1 MCINAEKHGLPSVN
15 FHLWQPCNMRCRF
28 CFATFL
34 DVKQSCLPKGHLPKA
49 EALRVVEAL
58 CQAGAGK
65 ITYAG
70 GEPTL
75 CPWLPDL
82 MEVAKKHKVTTM
94 LVTNGFRIEE
104 RWLAQYG
111 HLIDWITISID
122 SLDADTNSL
131 SGRKVKGATPPP
143 DLNWYIDKVRLVK
156 NAGIRLKINTV
167 VHRLNIAENMA
178 TFIRMSQPERWK
190 LFQVLPVKGQN
201 DGSVESLLISGTEF
215 EDFLQRHQQQL
226 PDQIIIPESNDA
238 MTGSYLMVD
247 PAGRF
252 YDNVEGEHSYSRPI
266 IEVGIKEALS
276 DIRFSA
282 SKFEARSGLYD
293 WG

>member
-1 MCINAEKHGLPSVN
+1 MRTNVEKHGLPSVN

-65 ITYAG
+65 ITFAG

-94 LVTNGFRIEE
+94 LVTNGFRVEE
-104 RWLAQYG
+104 RWLAQHG
-111 HLIDWITISID
+111 HLMDWITISID

-131 SGRKVKGATPPP
+131 SGRKVKGGTPPP
-143 DLNWYIDKVRLVK
+143 DLNWYLEKVRLVK

-167 VHRLNIAENMA
+167 VHRQNVAENMA
-178 TFIRMSQPERWK
+178 SFIRISQPERWK

-201 DGSVESLLISGTEF
+201 DGSVESLLISETEF
-215 EDFLQRHQQQL
+215 EDFLQRHQEQL
-226 PDQIIIPESNDA
+226 PDQVIIPESNDA

-252 YDNVEGEHSYSRPI
+252 YDNVDREHSYSRPI

-276 DIRFSA
+276 DIRFSS